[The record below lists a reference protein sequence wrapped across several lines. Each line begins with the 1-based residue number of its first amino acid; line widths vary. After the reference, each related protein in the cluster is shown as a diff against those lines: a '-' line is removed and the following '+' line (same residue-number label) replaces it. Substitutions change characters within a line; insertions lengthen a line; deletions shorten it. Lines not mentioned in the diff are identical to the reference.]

1 MYLLTNMKIGCK
13 IEMYGEDQCFTRLT
27 LGEFIGCSLKKFH
40 GKMKEAIPG
49 FQSSGLNKHKDVSN
63 VAYDRLCEPPSHMG

>member
-1 MYLLTNMKIGCK
+1 MEKINVLQGWLWESLL
-13 IEMYGEDQCFTRLT
+13 DAPW
-27 LGEFIGCSLKKFH
+27 KKFH
-40 GKMKEAIPG
+40 GKMKETIPG